1 MRVGSRKANAPCTQA
16 QRLVDCSTSEL
27 RGTKHKAL
35 PGLKQNPAAADH
47 LNVTWFKIM
56 LPANERFHG
65 ASVVMFFDLV
75 PLPDT

>member
-1 MRVGSRKANAPCTQA
+1 MRVGSPKANAP
-16 QRLVDCSTSEL
+16 VDYSTSEL
-27 RGTKHKAL
+27 WGTKHKAL
-35 PGLKQNPAAADH
+35 PGLKQNSAAADH